1 MWPPPVSTVPDTRQ
15 LEICTAGLPRKLVLA
30 TVGEMGVA
38 MMCVAS
44 QRRRS
49 RAGPPPR
56 RGGGG
61 GARARRAGRRGG
73 GPRGASELVRGWPAY
88 TANLYACIL
97 L

>member
-44 QRRRS
+44 QRGRGLGRR
-49 RAGPPPR
+49 A
-56 RGGGG
+56 
-61 GARARRAGRRGG
+61 AAAAAAAARRARAAAGGAARR
-73 GPRGASELVRGWPAY
+73 RTRERARARGWPA
-88 TANLYACIL
+88 
-97 L
+97 